1 MTERAALV
9 TGAGGGIGRG
19 IALELAGDYA
29 IAVNDI
35 DEESARETAA
45 EIRDDGGKAVAVP
58 GDVADSEAVE
68 AIVAETASELGPIE
82 VLVNNAGIETVYPFV
97 ELPEADWDRVLDV
110 NLKGQFLLSQA
121 VVERMIAD
129 GIEGAV
135 VNVSSY
141 HDTVPRTE
149 KIHYDVSKAGVK
161 MLTKDMAL
169 ELAEYGINVNC
180 VAPGVVESPMNAEIL
195 ASEERRQAMD
205 DRVPWGRM
213 GTPED
218 VANVVEFLVSDAASY
233 LTGVRIPVDGGLRL
247 DPCY

>member
-1 MTERAALV
+1 MPNRTALV

-19 IALELAGDYA
+19 IALELADDYA
-29 IAVNDI
+29 VAVNDI

-45 EIRDDGGKAVAVP
+45 EIRDDGGEAVAVP
-58 GDVADSEAVE
+58 GDVADREAVE
-68 AIVAETASELGPIE
+68 GFVEAAIDELGPIE

-97 ELPEADWDRVLDV
+97 DLPEADFDRVLDV

-141 HDTVPRTE
+141 HDTVPRTQ

-169 ELAEYGINVNC
+169 ELAEHGINVNC
-180 VAPGVVESPMNAEIL
+180 VAPGVIESPMNAEIL
-195 ASEERRQAMD
+195 ASEERREAMD
-205 DRVPWGRM
+205 ERVPWGRM

-218 VANVVEFLVSDAASY
+218 VARVVAFLVSDAASY

>member
-180 VAPGVVESPMNAEIL
+180 VAPGVIESPMNAEIL

>member
-19 IALELAGDYA
+19 IARQLAADYA
-29 IAVNDI
+29 VAVNDI

-45 EIRDDGGKAVAVP
+45 EIRDDGGDAVAVP
-58 GDVADSEAVE
+58 GDVADREAVE
-68 AIVAETASELGPIE
+68 AIVAETVSELGPIE

-169 ELAEYGINVNC
+169 ELAEHGINVNC
-180 VAPGVVESPMNAEIL
+180 VAPGVIESPMNAEIL
-195 ASEERRQAMD
+195 ASEERIEAMHE
-205 DRVPWGRM
+205 RVPWGRM

>member
-19 IALELAGDYA
+19 TALELADDYA

-45 EIRDDGGKAVAVP
+45 EIRDDGGKAVSVP
-58 GDVADSEAVE
+58 GDVADSETVE
-68 AIVAETASELGPIE
+68 AIVAETASELGSIE

-149 KIHYDVSKAGVK
+149 KIHYDISKAGVK

-180 VAPGVVESPMNAEIL
+180 VAPGVIESPMNAEIL
-195 ASEERRQAMD
+195 ASEERTEAMH

-213 GTPED
+213 GRPED
-218 VANVVEFLVSDAASY
+218 VANVVAFLVSDAASY

>member
-1 MTERAALV
+1 MPNRTALV

-19 IALELAGDYA
+19 VALKLADDYA
-29 IAVNDI
+29 VAVNDI
-35 DEESARETAA
+35 DEESARETAE
-45 EIRDDGGKAVAVP
+45 EIRDDGGEAVAVP
-58 GDVADSEAVE
+58 GDVADREAVE
-68 AIVAETASELGPIE
+68 AFVEAAIDELGPIE

-97 ELPEADWDRVLDV
+97 DLPEADFDRVLDV
-110 NLKGQFLLSQA
+110 NLKGQFLLSQ
-121 VVERMIAD
+121 VVVNRMIAD

-169 ELAEYGINVNC
+169 ELAEHAINVNC
-180 VAPGVVESPMNAEIL
+180 VAPGVIESPMNAEIL
-195 ASEERRQAMD
+195 ASKERREAMD
-205 DRVPWGRM
+205 ERVPWGRM

-218 VANVVEFLVSDAASY
+218 VARVVAFLVSDAASY

>member
-29 IAVNDI
+29 VAVNDI

-45 EIRDDGGKAVAVP
+45 EIRDDGGDAVAVP
-58 GDVADSEAVE
+58 GDVADREAVE

-180 VAPGVVESPMNAEIL
+180 VAPGVIESPMNAEIL
-195 ASEERRQAMD
+195 ASEERTEAMH

-233 LTGVRIPVDGGLRL
+233 LTGVRVPVDGGLRL

>member
-218 VANVVEFLVSDAASY
+218 VANVVAFLVSDAASY

>member
-161 MLTKDMAL
+161 MLTKDIAL
-169 ELAEYGINVNC
+169 ELAEFGINVNC
-180 VAPGVVESPMNAEIL
+180 VAPGVIESPMNAEIL

-218 VANVVEFLVSDAASY
+218 VANVVAFLVSDAASY

>member
-110 NLKGQFLLSQA
+110 NLKGQFLLSRA

-180 VAPGVVESPMNAEIL
+180 VAPGVIESPMNAEIL

-218 VANVVEFLVSDAASY
+218 VANVVAFLVSDAASY

>member
-19 IALELAGDYA
+19 IALELADDYA

-58 GDVADSEAVE
+58 GDVADSEAVK

-97 ELPEADWDRVLDV
+97 ELPEDDWDRVLDV

-121 VVERMIAD
+121 VVKQMVAD

-149 KIHYDVSKAGVK
+149 KMHYDVSKAGVK

-195 ASEERRQAMD
+195 ASEERTETMHE
-205 DRVPWGRM
+205 RVPWGRM

-218 VANVVEFLVSDAASY
+218 VANVVAFLVSDAASY

>member
-29 IAVNDI
+29 VAVNDI
-35 DEESARETAA
+35 DEESALETAA

-141 HDTVPRTE
+141 HDTVPRTQ

-180 VAPGVVESPMNAEIL
+180 VAPGVIESPMNAEIL
-195 ASEERRQAMD
+195 ASEERTEAMHE
-205 DRVPWGRM
+205 RVPWGRM

-218 VANVVEFLVSDAASY
+218 VANVVTFLVSDAASY